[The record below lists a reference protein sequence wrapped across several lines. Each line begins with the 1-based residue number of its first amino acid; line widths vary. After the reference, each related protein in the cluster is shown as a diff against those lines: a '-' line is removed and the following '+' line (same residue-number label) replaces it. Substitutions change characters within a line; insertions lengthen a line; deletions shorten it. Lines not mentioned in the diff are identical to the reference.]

1 MATDEIVHFLHC
13 VLLKIL
19 ENLCADAP
27 ANCSQLIF
35 HPLTIG
41 IYQFILILL
50 KKQISPLVLDP
61 GPAILNWVEE

>member
-35 HPLTIG
+35 NPLTLG
-41 IYQFILILL
+41 IHQFILILL
-50 KKQISPLVLDP
+50 KKQISPLVFNP
-61 GPAILNWVEE
+61 RPAIFDRIEE

>member
-19 ENLCADAP
+19 EKLCADAP
-27 ANCSQLIF
+27 ANSPQLIF

-41 IYQFILILL
+41 IHQCILILL
-50 KKQISPLVLDP
+50 AGNLSTMLPIPSSNRSVSLL
-61 GPAILNWVEE
+61 

>member
-41 IYQFILILL
+41 IHQCILILL
-50 KKQISPLVLDP
+50 KKQIPPLVFNP
-61 GPAILNWVEE
+61 RPTILNGIEE